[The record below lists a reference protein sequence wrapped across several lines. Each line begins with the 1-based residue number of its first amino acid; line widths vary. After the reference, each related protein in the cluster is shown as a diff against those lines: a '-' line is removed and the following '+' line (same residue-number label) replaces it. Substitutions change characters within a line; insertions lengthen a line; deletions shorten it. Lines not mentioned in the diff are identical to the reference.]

1 MVDNKIVQKLYNTLI
16 KNNKVDIGGLTYK
29 SEYDES
35 KNLINIYISNPNN
48 LSYNPQVIIEFFNDV
63 ISFFTEFIPPQAFS
77 GPSNFYYLKQFFK
90 FYFDEVG
97 MNELY
102 LNRTD
107 TRIMMSLV
115 SDITKIKYGD
125 FESDIISEFV
135 GVSSDGDGNRIQIKI
150 NLEDPHYDYEP
161 AETNERLLDILDYL
175 FNEKSF
181 SDYLDS
187 RYDAAMDFIWNNTLL
202 TNKEYMYLDLGV
214 MFYDP
219 NGQRIRY

>member
-1 MVDNKIVQKLYNTLI
+1 MVDNKLVQKLYNTLI
-16 KNNKVDIGGLTYK
+16 KDNKVNIGGLTYK

-35 KNLINIYISNPNN
+35 KNLINIYISNPSN
-48 LSYNPQVIIEFFNDV
+48 LSYNPSVVIEYFDDV
-63 ISFFTEFIPPQAFS
+63 ISFFTEFIPPQS
-77 GPSNFYYLKQFFK
+77 TPGPSNFYYLKQFFK
-90 FYFDEVG
+90 FYFDEVSI
-97 MNELY
+97 NEVY

-107 TRIMMSLV
+107 TRQMMSLV
-115 SDITKIKYGD
+115 SYITKIKYGD

-150 NLEDPHYDYEP
+150 NLEDSYYDGEP
-161 AETNERLLDILDYL
+161 AETNKRLFDILDYL

-202 TNKEYMYLDLGV
+202 TNKDYMYLDLGV

-219 NGQRIRY
+219 KGQRVRY